1 MRVLSGTGERTLN
14 YIYTHD
20 LPSDPEKVSGTEMH
34 CAVSRLVEEA
44 DFRAA
49 QELFGGQDLDK
60 MQPKSAKDFE
70 DYAAALV
77 HKYVAAH
84 SRSPHYKT
92 LVKALLKVGSM
103 RLKPHV
109 AQRLNTCCRAQ
120 DCSCSCAR
128 EWLPVPTRPLS
139 EPGGGPLA
147 YLSGEL
153 CECQKPLEV

>member
-1 MRVLSGTGERTLN
+1 MIHTRPQSSAGASEGSKTGTLLD
-14 YIYTHD
+14 YA
-20 LPSDPEKVSGTEMH
+20 DPNLKLEGLYRLQDIR
-34 CAVSRLVEEA
+34 CCNRLVEEA

-103 RLKPHV
+103 RLSSPCAV
-109 AQRLNTCCRAQ
+109 ADHGL
-120 DCSCSCAR
+120 
-128 EWLPVPTRPLS
+128 L
-139 EPGGGPLA
+139 
-147 YLSGEL
+147 
-153 CECQKPLEV
+153 

>member
-1 MRVLSGTGERTLN
+1 M
-14 YIYTHD
+14 
-20 LPSDPEKVSGTEMH
+20 
-34 CAVSRLVEEA
+34 EEA

-84 SRSPHYKT
+84 SRSSHYKT

-103 RLKPHV
+103 HRVHTYGAVFADLSLTQG
-109 AQRLNTCCRAQ
+109 AAAAL
-120 DCSCSCAR
+120 AR
-128 EWLPVPTRPLS
+128 KMCGCPQHQS
-139 EPGGGPLA
+139 
-147 YLSGEL
+147 S
-153 CECQKPLEV
+153 